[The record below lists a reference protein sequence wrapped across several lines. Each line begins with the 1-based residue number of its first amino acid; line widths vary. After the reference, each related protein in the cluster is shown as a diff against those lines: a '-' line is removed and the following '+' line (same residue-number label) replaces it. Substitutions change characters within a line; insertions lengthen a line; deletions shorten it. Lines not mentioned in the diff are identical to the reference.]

1 MFGRRVDLELFCHS
15 CPIKVALRVWL
26 HNEMKEDN
34 ISVKN
39 YFKKYLKKNDPLLL
53 SSEQYNLQNEAYYV
67 TRVQSSPIGYDD
79 SCLDKIIEILEDND
93 PNNEEMAFNHLVGG
107 KEPATSSR

>member
-1 MFGRRVDLELFCHS
+1 
-15 CPIKVALRVWL
+15 
-26 HNEMKEDN
+26 MKEDN

-39 YFKKYLKKNDPLLL
+39 YLKKSLKKNDPLLF

-67 TRVQSSPIGYDD
+67 TRVQSSPLGYD

-93 PNNEEMAFNHLVGG
+93 PNNEEMALNHLVDG